1 MDINIIKLKSNKNAP
16 MDLLLL
22 ADPSEKLVRSY
33 LKKGTCFTAE
43 LDGETVGVILIMETK
58 PFTVEIM
65 NLAVKEELHNNGI
78 GKKLL
83 LYVLDEIKKGD
94 AKKIE
99 IGTGNPGVVQ
109 MLLYQKCGFRIVD
122 IDFDFFRRTH
132 PEPIYE
138 NGIECR
144 DMIRMRI
151 DLLEMAESQP
161 FSP

>member
-1 MDINIIKLKSNKNAP
+1 

-109 MLLYQKCGFRIVD
+109 MLLYQKCGFV
-122 IDFDFFRRTH
+122 
-132 PEPIYE
+132 
-138 NGIECR
+138 
-144 DMIRMRI
+144 
-151 DLLEMAESQP
+151 
-161 FSP
+161 

>member
-1 MDINIIKLKSNKNAP
+1 MDISISKLKSNANAP

-22 ADPSEKLVRSY
+22 ADPSEELVKSY
-33 LKKGTCFTAE
+33 LQKGICYTAQMK
-43 LDGETVGVILIMETK
+43 GETVGVVLIMETK
-58 PFTVEIM
+58 PSTMEVM
-65 NLAVKEELHNNGI
+65 NLAVKEELQNNGI
-78 GKKLL
+78 GKQLL
-83 LYVLDEIKKGD
+83 LYVIEEIKKGD
-94 AKKIE
+94 TKTIE

-151 DLLEMAESQP
+151 DL
-161 FSP
+161 

>member
-1 MDINIIKLKSNKNAP
+1 

-22 ADPSEKLVRSY
+22 ADPSEQLVRSY
-33 LKKGTCFTAE
+33 LEQGICYTAE
-43 LDGETVGVILIMETK
+43 LEGETVGVVLVMETK
-58 PFTVEIM
+58 PHTMEVM
-65 NLAVKEELHNNGI
+65 NLAVKEELQNKGI
-78 GKKLL
+78 GKQLL
-83 LYVLDEIKKGD
+83 LYAIEEIKKGD
-94 AKKIE
+94 TKTIE

-132 PEPIYE
+132 PEPIFE

-151 DLLEMAESQP
+151 DL
-161 FSP
+161 